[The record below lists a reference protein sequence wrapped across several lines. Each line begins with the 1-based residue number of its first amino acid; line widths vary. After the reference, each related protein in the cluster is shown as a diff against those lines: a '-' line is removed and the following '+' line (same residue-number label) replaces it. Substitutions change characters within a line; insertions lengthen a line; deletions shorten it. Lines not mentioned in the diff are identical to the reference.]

1 MRNALANNKNVIEKR
16 TKELQQ
22 IRGTYVE
29 IISWTVYTIVH
40 TGKKLFF
47 HEIKY
52 RNDVEKN
59 EIPFHEMAEINLGYN
74 GFEPLHRQSWWA
86 LQNLVCDRVCVCV
99 CEGGIESV
107 PEASMGGLLKRYSL
121 LFPWWPLSRKLM
133 KMQSLTSGEWGYPF
147 NNGTKL
153 AVAQPN
159 SRWKTWKSEINGS
172 FRYLD
177 FFRDIISW

>member
-1 MRNALANNKNVIEKR
+1 MRNALATNKNVIEKR

-74 GFEPLHRQSWWA
+74 GFEPLHRQS
-86 LQNLVCDRVCVCV
+86 
-99 CEGGIESV
+99 
-107 PEASMGGLLKRYSL
+107 
-121 LFPWWPLSRKLM
+121 
-133 KMQSLTSGEWGYPF
+133 
-147 NNGTKL
+147 
-153 AVAQPN
+153 
-159 SRWKTWKSEINGS
+159 
-172 FRYLD
+172 
-177 FFRDIISW
+177 